1 MTLRI
6 ATRASSLAR
15 WQADHV
21 AELLARVRPE
31 RAVEIVPLSTE
42 GDRRTDVPLAE
53 IGGKG
58 VFCKEV
64 QRAVL
69 AGEAD
74 VAVHS
79 AKDLPALTTPGL
91 VLAAVPRRGE
101 PRDALV
107 GAGTEELRRIA
118 GTGRVPVVASGSA
131 RRRVQLA
138 GLLGTVEFAE
148 LRGNMATR
156 LDRAGSFDAI
166 VVATVALQRLGL
178 ADRLT
183 EVLPETVM
191 VPQVGQGAL
200 AVECRA
206 GDDETIAL
214 LGSIED
220 RPSRTAVDAE
230 RGFLAEL
237 GGDCSLPAGAHCR
250 FTDAGTLRIDAVL
263 ASSVPPTGK
272 VLTAG
277 TDGGDSW
284 SLARTTLQG
293 TDATELGRSAARE
306 LRDRVTA
313 R

>member
-183 EVLPETVM
+183 EVLPQTVM

-250 FTDAGTLRIDAVL
+250 FTDAGTLRLDAVL

-272 VLTAG
+272 VLQADV
-277 TDGGDSW
+277 DGGDGW